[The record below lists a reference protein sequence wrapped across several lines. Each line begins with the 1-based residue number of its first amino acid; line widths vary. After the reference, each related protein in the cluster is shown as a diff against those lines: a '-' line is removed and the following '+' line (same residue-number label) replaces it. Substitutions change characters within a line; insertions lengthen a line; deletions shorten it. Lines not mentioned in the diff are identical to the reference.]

1 MKSLNRFALV
11 AALAVFAGVA
21 MVGSAA
27 VNAATAGGKCSKVG
41 QTQKTK
47 GVTYICKKT
56 GTKLVWAKS
65 TPSTGSGAGSVTT
78 SPATSSTST
87 SPATSTTSTAPKT
100 SSTSTSPATSTTSN
114 VPTTSSTTTAPALSN
129 TPTAACK
136 LPVADGRGDVSIGGW
151 PRITERSKT
160 TGTVNATVI
169 MVDFSDAPATMT
181 PQAAFAKISGATAT
195 FSEVSYGQLNYAFN
209 PQYKWYRMSKPSTQY
224 APLTQSFVTH
234 RAYIAEA
241 AALADSE
248 VDFSSTD
255 SIVILSNPDARG
267 LGMAG
272 PAFAAIRGN
281 GLTLDGK
288 YISNGTTS
296 AYDLNYWKSI
306 WLNHEITHTM
316 GLVDVYA
323 ATRENSANSYDGHR
337 YVGEFSYMG
346 FSSFEGNAP
355 GLFAFERWNLGWIDD
370 AQIVCSSAKE
380 ISQLIT
386 PVQSGGGIKAV
397 IVPLSRTKALVVES
411 RRAIGLDS
419 KIAKTGAL
427 VYIVDSSVQ
436 SGYGPVKI
444 YPSSVSTDPRYLQA
458 PRAVGESVTVEGI
471 TVSVTSATS
480 AGDTVSIKR
489 P

>member
-1 MKSLNRFALV
+1 MSRMNRAKFWFAVLVTAAVCAGAALV
-11 AALAVFAGVA
+11 GSTAV
-21 MVGSAA
+21 
-27 VNAATAGGKCSKVG
+27 VNAATTGGKCSKVG

-47 GVTYICKKT
+47 GVIYICKKT

-65 TPSTGSGAGSVTT
+65 TAGKGASTGTVTTAPST
-78 SPATSSTST
+78 SSS
-87 SPATSTTSTAPKT
+87 
-100 SSTSTSPATSTTSN
+100 
-114 VPTTSSTTTAPALSN
+114 TTAPALSN

-209 PQYKWYRMSKPSTQY
+209 PQYKWYRMSKPATQY

-272 PAFAAIRGN
+272 PAFSAIRGN
-281 GLTLDGK
+281 GITLDGK

-323 ATRENSANSYDGHR
+323 ATVMLANLVTWVFR
-337 YVGEFSYMG
+337 VLK
-346 FSSFEGNAP
+346 AT
-355 GLFAFERWNLGWIDD
+355 R
-370 AQIVCSSAKE
+370 QVC
-380 ISQLIT
+380 L
-386 PVQSGGGIKAV
+386 
-397 IVPLSRTKALVVES
+397 
-411 RRAIGLDS
+411 
-419 KIAKTGAL
+419 
-427 VYIVDSSVQ
+427 
-436 SGYGPVKI
+436 
-444 YPSSVSTDPRYLQA
+444 PSSD
-458 PRAVGESVTVEGI
+458 GI
-471 TVSVTSATS
+471 L
-480 AGDTVSIKR
+480 GG
-489 P
+489 

>member
-11 AALAVFAGVA
+11 AVLAVCAGAA

-27 VNAATAGGKCSKVG
+27 VVNAATAGGKCSKVG

-47 GVTYICKKT
+47 GVTFVCKKT
-56 GTKLVWAKS
+56 GSKLVWAKS
-65 TPSTGSGAGSVTT
+65 AAGKS
-78 SPATSSTST
+78 ASTST
-87 SPATSTTSTAPKT
+87 VAT
-100 SSTSTSPATSTTSN
+100 
-114 VPTTSSTTTAPALSN
+114 VPTT
-129 TPTAACK
+129 TPTSINTSITECK

-195 FSEVSYGQLNYAFN
+195 FSEVSYGQLNYSFN

-224 APLTQSFVTH
+224 APLTQSFFTH

-241 AALADSE
+241 AALADAE
-248 VDFSSTD
+248 VDFSTTD
-255 SIVILSNPDARG
+255 NIIILANPDARG

-306 WLNHEITHTM
+306 WLNHEITHAM

-323 ATRENSANSYDGHR
+323 ATRENAANSYDGHR

-370 AQIVCSSAKE
+370 SQIVCSSAKE

-386 PVQSGGGIKAV
+386 PVQSAGGIKAV

-471 TVSVTSATS
+471 TVSVTSASS
-480 AGDTVSIKR
+480 AGDTVLIKR

>member
-1 MKSLNRFALV
+1 MKLLNRFLAIAV
-11 AALAVFAGVA
+11 VLAVCAGAA

-27 VNAATAGGKCSKVG
+27 VVYASSAGGKCSKVG
-41 QTQKTK
+41 QIQKAK

-56 GTKLVWAKS
+56 GSKLVWAKS
-65 TPSTGSGAGSVTT
+65 TAGKSASGSTV
-78 SPATSSTST
+78 AT
-87 SPATSTTSTAPKT
+87 
-100 SSTSTSPATSTTSN
+100 
-114 VPTTSSTTTAPALSN
+114 VPTTTPSTSN
-129 TPTAACK
+129 TSITECK

-195 FSEVSYGQLNYAFN
+195 FSEVSYGQLNYSFN
-209 PQYKWYRMSKPSTQY
+209 PRYKWYRMSKPSTQY
-224 APLTQSFVTH
+224 APLTQSFLTH

-241 AALADSE
+241 AALADAE
-248 VDFSSTD
+248 VDFSTTD
-255 SIVILSNPDARG
+255 NIIILANPDARG
-267 LGMAG
+267 LGDAG
-272 PAFAAIRGN
+272 PAFTAIRGN

-306 WLNHEITHTM
+306 WLNHEITHAM

-323 ATRENSANSYDGHR
+323 ATRENAANSYDGHR

-346 FSSFEGNAP
+346 FSSFDGNAP
-355 GLFAFERWNLGWIDD
+355 SLFAFERWNLGWLEDS
-370 AQIVCSSAKE
+370 QIICSSAKE

-386 PVQSGGGIKAV
+386 PVQSAGGIKAV

-411 RRAIGLDS
+411 
-419 KIAKTGAL
+419 
-427 VYIVDSSVQ
+427 
-436 SGYGPVKI
+436 
-444 YPSSVSTDPRYLQA
+444 
-458 PRAVGESVTVEGI
+458 AVVEVFPA
-471 TVSVTSATS
+471 VSVTRAW
-480 AGDTVSIKR
+480 IL
-489 P
+489 

>member
-1 MKSLNRFALV
+1 MKPLNRIALV
-11 AALAVFAGVA
+11 TAVLAVCAGAA
-21 MVGSAA
+21 MVGSATV

-47 GVTYICKKT
+47 GVSYICKKT
-56 GTKLVWAKS
+56 GSKLVWAKS
-65 TPSTGSGAGSVTT
+65 AAGKR
-78 SPATSSTST
+78 ASTST
-87 SPATSTTSTAPKT
+87 VTTAPST
-100 SSTSTSPATSTTSN
+100 SSS
-114 VPTTSSTTTAPALSN
+114 TTAPALSN

-151 PRITERSKT
+151 PRIAERSKT

-224 APLTQSFVTH
+224 APLNQSFSAH

-248 VDFSSTD
+248 VDFSTTD
-255 SIVILSNPDARG
+255 NIVILANPDARG

-306 WLNHEITHTM
+306 WLNHEITHAM

-323 ATRENSANSYDGHR
+323 ATRENAANSYDGHR

-346 FSSFEGNAP
+346 FSSFDGNAP
-355 GLFAFERWNLGWIDD
+355 GLFAFERWNLGWIEDS
-370 AQIVCSSAKE
+370 QIVCSSAKE

-386 PVQSGGGIKAV
+386 PVQSAGGIKAV

-427 VYIVDSSVQ
+427 VYVVDSSLQ

-444 YPSSVSTDPRYLQA
+444 YPSSVSTDPRYLRA

>member
-1 MKSLNRFALV
+1 VKSLNRIALV
-11 AALAVFAGVA
+11 TALAIFVGAA
-21 MVGSAA
+21 MVGSATA
-27 VNAATAGGKCSKVG
+27 ANAATAGGKCSKVG

-56 GTKLVWAKS
+56 GSKLVWAKS
-65 TPSTGSGAGSVTT
+65 TASTGSSAGTVTT
-78 SPATSSTST
+78 SPATT
-87 SPATSTTSTAPKT
+87 SPAL
-100 SSTSTSPATSTTSN
+100 SS
-114 VPTTSSTTTAPALSN
+114 
-129 TPTAACK
+129 TPTAECK

-181 PQAAFAKISGATAT
+181 AQAAFAKISGATAT

-224 APLTQSFVTH
+224 APLTQSFLTH

-248 VDFSSTD
+248 VDFSLTD
-255 SIVILSNPDARG
+255 SIMILSNPDASG

-272 PAFAAIRGN
+272 PAFAAIFGN
-281 GLTLDGK
+281 GITLDGK
-288 YISNGTTS
+288 YISNGATS
-296 AYDLNYWKSI
+296 AYDLNNWKSI

-323 ATRENSANSYDGHR
+323 ATRENAANRYDGHR

-355 GLFAFERWNLGWIDD
+355 GLFAFERWNLGWLDD
-370 AQIVCSSAKE
+370 SQIVCSSEKQ

-386 PVQSGGGIKAV
+386 PVQSAGGIKAV

-411 RRAIGLDS
+411 RRAIGIDN

-427 VYIVDSSVQ
+427 VYIVDSSLK

-444 YPSSVSTDPRYLQA
+444 YPSSVSTDPQYLQA
-458 PRAVGESVTVEGI
+458 PRAVGERVTVEGI
-471 TVSVTSATS
+471 TVSVTSASS
-480 AGDTVSIKR
+480 AGDTVTITR

>member
-1 MKSLNRFALV
+1 MRSQINRAKFWFAVLV
-11 AALAVFAGVA
+11 TAAVCAGAALAGSTAVV
-21 MVGSAA
+21 SAA
-27 VNAATAGGKCSKVG
+27 TTGGKCSKVG

-47 GVTYICKKT
+47 GVIYICKKT

-65 TPSTGSGAGSVTT
+65 TSSSRATPITA
-78 SPATSSTST
+78 PAT
-87 SPATSTTSTAPKT
+87 
-100 SSTSTSPATSTTSN
+100 
-114 VPTTSSTTTAPALSN
+114 STTTAPALSN
-129 TPTAACK
+129 TPTAECK

-160 TGTVNATVI
+160 TGKVVATVI

-195 FSEVSYGQLNYAFN
+195 FNEVSYGQLNYEFN
-209 PQYKWYRMSKPSTQY
+209 PQYKWYRMSKQSTQY

-281 GLTLDGK
+281 GITLDGK

-306 WLNHEITHTM
+306 WLNHEITHTL
-316 GLVDVYA
+316 GLADLYA
-323 ATRENSANSYDGHR
+323 ATRENSANNYDGHR

-370 AQIVCSSAKE
+370 TQIICSSEKQ

-386 PVQSGGGIKAV
+386 PVQSAGGIKAV
-397 IVPLSRTKALVVES
+397 IVPLTRTKALVVES

-427 VYIVDSSVQ
+427 VYIVDSSLQ

-471 TVSVTSATS
+471 TVTVTSATS
-480 AGDTVSIKR
+480 AGDTVSITR

>member
-1 MKSLNRFALV
+1 
-11 AALAVFAGVA
+11 
-21 MVGSAA
+21 MVGSATV

-47 GVTYICKKT
+47 GVSYICKKT
-56 GTKLVWAKS
+56 GSKLVWAKS
-65 TPSTGSGAGSVTT
+65 TASTGSSAGTVATV
-78 SPATSSTST
+78 PATGG
-87 SPATSTTSTAPKT
+87 
-100 SSTSTSPATSTTSN
+100 
-114 VPTTSSTTTAPALSN
+114 TTTAPALSN
-129 TPTAACK
+129 TPTAECK

-224 APLTQSFVTH
+224 APLTQSFLTH

-255 SIVILSNPDARG
+255 NIVILSNPDARG

-306 WLNHEITHTM
+306 WLNHEITHAM

-323 ATRENSANSYDGHR
+323 ATRENAANSYDGHR

-355 GLFAFERWNLGWIDD
+355 GLFAFERWNLGWLEDS
-370 AQIVCSSAKE
+370 QIVCSSAKE
-380 ISQLIT
+380 ISQLVT
-386 PVQSGGGIKAV
+386 PVQSAGGIKAV

-411 RRAIGLDS
+411 RRAIGID
-419 KIAKTGAL
+419 KNIAKTGAL
-427 VYIVDSSVQ
+427 VYIVDSSLQ
-436 SGYGPVKI
+436 SGYGPVKV
-444 YPSSVSTDPRYLQA
+444 YPSSVSTDPRYLRA

-471 TVSVTSATS
+471 TVSVTSASS
-480 AGDTVSIKR
+480 AGDTVLIKR

>member
-47 GVTYICKKT
+47 GVIYICQKT
-56 GTKLVWAKS
+56 GSKLAWAKS
-65 TPSTGSGAGSVTT
+65 TASTGSGAGSVTT
-78 SPATSSTST
+78 SPATSSTSIT
-87 SPATSTTSTAPKT
+87 E
-100 SSTSTSPATSTTSN
+100 
-114 VPTTSSTTTAPALSN
+114 
-129 TPTAACK
+129 CK

-224 APLTQSFVTH
+224 APLTQSFLTH

-241 AALADSE
+241 AALANSE

-272 PAFAAIRGN
+272 PAFSAVKGN
-281 GLTLDGK
+281 GITLDGK
-288 YISNGTTS
+288 YISNGATS

-323 ATRENSANSYDGHR
+323 ATRENSANNYDGHR

-355 GLFAFERWNLGWIDD
+355 GLFAFERWNLGWLEDS
-370 AQIVCSSAKE
+370 QIVCSSAKE

-386 PVQSGGGIKAV
+386 PVQSAGGIKAV

-427 VYIVDSSVQ
+427 VYIVDSSLQ

>member
-1 MKSLNRFALV
+1 MKLLNRFLAIAV
-11 AALAVFAGVA
+11 VLAVCAGAA

-27 VNAATAGGKCSKVG
+27 VVYASSAGGKCSKVG
-41 QTQKTK
+41 QIQKAK

-56 GTKLVWAKS
+56 GSKLVWAKS
-65 TPSTGSGAGSVTT
+65 TAGKSASGSTV
-78 SPATSSTST
+78 AT
-87 SPATSTTSTAPKT
+87 
-100 SSTSTSPATSTTSN
+100 
-114 VPTTSSTTTAPALSN
+114 VPTTTPSTSN
-129 TPTAACK
+129 TSITECK

-195 FSEVSYGQLNYAFN
+195 FSEVSYGQLNYSFN
-209 PQYKWYRMSKPSTQY
+209 PRYKWYRMSKPSTQY
-224 APLTQSFVTH
+224 APLTQSFLTH

-241 AALADSE
+241 AALADAE
-248 VDFSSTD
+248 VDFSTTD
-255 SIVILSNPDARG
+255 NIIILANPDARG
-267 LGMAG
+267 LGDAG

-288 YISNGTTS
+288 YISNGATS
-296 AYDLNYWKSI
+296 AHDLNYWKSI
-306 WLNHEITHTM
+306 WLNHEITHTL

-323 ATRENSANSYDGHR
+323 ATRENAANSYDGHR

-346 FSSFEGNAP
+346 FSSFDGNAP
-355 GLFAFERWNLGWIDD
+355 SLFAFERWNLGWLEDS
-370 AQIVCSSAKE
+370 QIVCSSAKE

-386 PVQSGGGIKAV
+386 PVQSAGGIKAV

-411 RRAIGLDS
+411 RRAIGID
-419 KIAKTGAL
+419 KNIAKTGAL
-427 VYIVDSSVQ
+427 VYVVDSSLQ

-444 YPSSVSTDPRYLQA
+444 YPSSVATDPRYLQA

-480 AGDTVSIKR
+480 AGDIVSIKR

>member
-1 MKSLNRFALV
+1 MSRMNRAKFWFAVLVTAAVCAGAALV
-11 AALAVFAGVA
+11 GSTAV
-21 MVGSAA
+21 
-27 VNAATAGGKCSKVG
+27 VNAATTGGKCSKVG

-47 GVTYICKKT
+47 GVIYICKKT

-65 TPSTGSGAGSVTT
+65 TAGKGASTGTVTTAPST
-78 SPATSSTST
+78 SSS
-87 SPATSTTSTAPKT
+87 
-100 SSTSTSPATSTTSN
+100 
-114 VPTTSSTTTAPALSN
+114 TTAPALSN

-209 PQYKWYRMSKPSTQY
+209 PQYKWYRMSKPATQY

-272 PAFAAIRGN
+272 PAFSAIRGN
-281 GLTLDGK
+281 GITLDGK

-316 GLVDVYA
+316 GLADVYA
-323 ATRENSANSYDGHR
+323 ATRENSANNYDGHR

-386 PVQSGGGIKAV
+386 PVQSAGGIKAV
-397 IVPLSRTKALVVES
+397 IEPLSRTKALVVES

-444 YPSSVSTDPRYLQA
+444 YPSSVLTDPRYLQA